1 MHRHAFA
8 GKSRPPMSESQLA
21 SQTKV
26 ASFGQDTSRL
36 YEREDGKKP
45 WRAETPAG
53 PHDKAAAKA
62 GLVEFHEAWP
72 LASIRLDTIHS
83 EHVARLQG
91 ALASASAGRKAALLH
106 RLRMAEAAMARPAR
120 FVILFDSDRALPG
133 CNTFISYVHGQPHGT
148 RVALRGKGRAQPYE
162 LGKLKG
168 AHAVAEPACTS
179 LDLMSSLTLALVP
192 QTCLR

>member
-1 MHRHAFA
+1 
-8 GKSRPPMSESQLA
+8 MSDSQLG
-21 SQTKV
+21 SQTRV
-26 ASFGQDTSRL
+26 ACFGQDTSRL

-106 RLRMAEAAMARPAR
+106 RLRMAEAAMARLGS
-120 FVILFDSDRALPG
+120 FVTLHDDTRALPG
-133 CNTFISYVHGQPHGT
+133 CNTFILYVHGQPHGT
-148 RVALRGKGRAQPYE
+148 RVALRAKGRAEPYE

-168 AHAVAEPACTS
+168 THAVLEPACTS
-179 LDLMSSLTLALVP
+179 LDHMSTLTLAVVP